1 MPSVIN
7 TNVLSMTAQRNLSR
21 AQNEMQTA
29 VQRLSSGLRI
39 NSARDDAAGIA
50 VATRMTT
57 QINGLSVA
65 VRNANDGISVAQVAE
80 GAMDEMV
87 RNLNRAHDLAVQAAS
102 YNNATDRNSLN
113 QEVNQ
118 ILEELAR
125 ISNQTRYNGE
135 RILQGSF
142 SADFQ
147 IGAFVN
153 ETINVSL
160 SSMSPTG
167 MGVATNYE
175 AVSSSTAAQLAGRIA
190 RQSHNALSAN
200 GSLDGAGLGATIA
213 AGANSVDKIAAINA
227 KTSDNGI
234 SAFSFGNGLVGSSIA
249 TDGTSASVTDGI
261 AAGALTING
270 VSIGAVASGASNDNV
285 ASNLVTAINALS
297 SQHGV
302 TATFVTDLDG
312 TGAGANGRI
321 VLSNTTGGAISVT
334 ANTTV
339 DGGIGSFFAAGS
351 TAVGAGQNGAIVLN
365 DSLGDNSVSL
375 ESSATALA
383 LTGASSTAAGLTDM
397 TLTGQTVTTPAN
409 ANLAMIV
416 IEKALDTINA
426 NRATIGAKLNRLEAV
441 VRNLENVRENVS
453 AARSRIQDADFAEET
468 ARMTKAQIL
477 QQAGTAMVAQ
487 ANQSPQSV
495 LALLQ
500 G

>member
-1 MPSVIN
+1 MASVIN
-7 TNVLSMTAQRNLSR
+7 TNILSLNAQRNLSR

-57 QINGLSVA
+57 QIGGLSVA

-113 QEVNQ
+113 QEVTQ
-118 ILEELAR
+118 MLDELAR

-500 G
+500 V

>member
-21 AQNEMQTA
+21 AQSEMSTA

-118 ILEELAR
+118 ILDEMAR

-160 SSMSPTG
+160 TSMSPTG
-167 MGVATNYE
+167 MGVATNYG
-175 AVSSSTAAQLAGRIA
+175 AVSG
-190 RQSHNALSAN
+190 
-200 GSLDGAGLGATIA
+200 
-213 AGANSVDKIAAINA
+213 
-227 KTSDNGI
+227 
-234 SAFSFGNGLVGSSIA
+234 
-249 TDGTSASVTDGI
+249 
-261 AAGALTING
+261 
-270 VSIGAVASGASNDNV
+270 
-285 ASNLVTAINALS
+285 
-297 SQHGV
+297 
-302 TATFVTDLDG
+302 
-312 TGAGANGRI
+312 
-321 VLSNTTGGAISVT
+321 
-334 ANTTV
+334 
-339 DGGIGSFFAAGS
+339 
-351 TAVGAGQNGAIVLN
+351 
-365 DSLGDNSVSL
+365 
-375 ESSATALA
+375 
-383 LTGASSTAAGLTDM
+383 
-397 TLTGQTVTTPAN
+397 
-409 ANLAMIV
+409 
-416 IEKALDTINA
+416 
-426 NRATIGAKLNRLEAV
+426 
-441 VRNLENVRENVS
+441 
-453 AARSRIQDADFAEET
+453 
-468 ARMTKAQIL
+468 
-477 QQAGTAMVAQ
+477 
-487 ANQSPQSV
+487 
-495 LALLQ
+495 
-500 G
+500 